1 MNFVD
6 MSLFKKLIEFFI
18 SSIFC
23 QFNSDKIKLIFKDT
37 DGLCY
42 NITYYNLI
50 DIIFEGVDFNK
61 QLLQMK
67 PSKTLKTLK
76 TDLVEEQENN
86 N

>member
-1 MNFVD
+1 MNIVY
-6 MSLFKKLIEFFI
+6 MILFKKLIELFI
-18 SSIFC
+18 SSRFC
-23 QFNSDKIKLIFKDT
+23 HFNSNKIKLIFKDT
-37 DGLCY
+37 DGICY

-67 PSKTLKTLK
+67 PSKTLKTFK
-76 TDLVEEQENN
+76 TDLVEEKENN